1 MNFMFFSVRLE
12 IQPETKNS
20 AGKSFTEQE
29 ARSLLTSFCTITPR
43 GVAPCWTQER
53 TQGFDTPSLAL
64 LFRPDKFN
72 DKEII
77 INTNIMLETKH

>member
-1 MNFMFFSVRLE
+1 MNFMLFSVRLK

-20 AGKSFTEQE
+20 PGKSFTEQE
-29 ARSLLTSFCTITPR
+29 ARSLLTGFCAVTPR

-53 TQGFDTPSLAL
+53 TQVFDTPSLAL
-64 LFRPDKFN
+64 LFRADN

-77 INTNIMLETKH
+77 INTNIMLEAKH